1 MSILTNK
8 RVVMAQRWSFE
19 EDYIVCKFCIE
30 NKYENVGCWFTEE
43 LAERLAQAGFDLRSN
58 AALSKRAR
66 DFICLVRGWESPYAV
81 KQVRAVYDALKD
93 QEKNRE
99 LYQRIKAHIQE
110 EYNPQIGYDS
120 EESSDE
126 VVPDIFCETDHTLHM
141 VHTIDFK
148 TTFPMVLQKY
158 MDKKGIKVYSKM
170 CRRIGMKPDTFS
182 SILRGKYGEVKKDN
196 ILKICVGLE
205 LHVDEAE
212 ELMAAAGF
220 TFSRGLMKDVVVK
233 SFLWERIYSVVAI
246 NNELIENKEPVLFVN
261 YQIDYDLGD

>member
-1 MSILTNK
+1 
-8 RVVMAQRWSFE
+8 MARRWSFE
-19 EDYIVCKFCIE
+19 EDYIVCKFCWE
-30 NKYENVGCWFTEE
+30 NEYENIGCWFLEE
-43 LAERLAQAGFDLRSN
+43 LADRLAQAGFAPRSSR
-58 AALSKRAR
+58 ALSKRAL
-66 DFICLVRGWESPYAV
+66 DFICLIRGWEAPYAV
-81 KQVRAVYDALKD
+81 KQVRAIYEALKNS
-93 QEKNRE
+93 ENNTE
-99 LYQRIKAHIQE
+99 HYQRIRARVQE
-110 EYNPQIGYDS
+110 EYNPNLRYAL
-120 EESSDE
+120 EEPMDKA
-126 VVPDIFCETDHTLHM
+126 VTDVFCESNHALHM

-158 MDKKGIKVYSKM
+158 IDKKGIRVYSKM

-196 ILKICVGLE
+196 VLKICVGLQ

-246 NNELIENKEPVLFVN
+246 NAELVENKEPILFVN
-261 YQIDYDLGD
+261 YQLDYDLVD